1 MKRKGMYFLAGV
13 LSVLAI
19 ILPSASALASDGSFT
34 ITVHPIDILVNGEVF
49 RPENAN
55 GNSVMTFS
63 YNGTSYAPVR
73 ALAEEY
79 GLEVGYDPVRNTATV
94 SSPTGAVPTPTGTA
108 EDFASQWTVA
118 EKPVTN
124 YGDEK
129 IFTAKYSGS
138 LGMGEFKE
146 WWKSMSED
154 DIHRGA
160 EALAAE
166 YQKLVG
172 DCRVTM
178 YFTYGAYNLGTAHAV
193 GDFEQS
199 NFTAA
204 GVWIK

>member
-1 MKRKGMYFLAGV
+1 MKKSMYFLAGA
-13 LSVLAI
+13 LAALAL
-19 ILPSASALASDGSFT
+19 ILTSASALASDGSFT
-34 ITVHPIDILVNGEVF
+34 ITVHPVDIVVNGEVF
-49 RPENAN
+49 RPEDAD
-55 GNSVMTFS
+55 GNRVITFT

-94 SSPTGAVPTPTGTA
+94 NSPSCTTLPDGCP
-108 EDFASQWTVA
+108 EDFAGQWTVA

-138 LGMGEFKE
+138 LGMSEFKE

-154 DIHRGA
+154 DIRRGA

-178 YFTYGAYNLGTAHAV
+178 YFTYGTYNLGTAHAF

-204 GVWIK
+204 EVWIK

>member
-1 MKRKGMYFLAGV
+1 MKKGMYFLAGALAALTLI
-13 LSVLAI
+13 LS
-19 ILPSASALASDGSFT
+19 SASALASDGSFT
-34 ITVHPIDILVNGEVF
+34 ITVHPIDIVVNGEVF
-49 RPENAN
+49 RPEDAN
-55 GNSVMTFS
+55 GNSVITFT

-79 GLEVGYDPVRNTATV
+79 GLEVGYDPVRNSATV
-94 SSPTGAVPTPTGTA
+94 NSPSGADG
-108 EDFASQWTVA
+108 FSGQWTVA

-138 LGMGEFKE
+138 LGMSEFKE

-154 DIHRGA
+154 DIRRGA

-178 YFTYGAYNLGTAHAV
+178 YFTYGTYNLGTAHAF

-204 GVWIK
+204 EAWIK